1 MTSSGPV
8 DANAFRAFEHAG
20 WEEVATHYHDTFVP
34 LTIQTTEPLLDAA
47 GVRSG
52 TRVLDVATGPG
63 YLAAAAA
70 QRGANVTGVDF
81 SAAMVALARQHHP
94 SIEFQVGDAEALP
107 LPDDSFDAVVMN
119 FGLLHLARP
128 QRALEEA
135 HRVLRS
141 GGRVGFT
148 VWAGP
153 DQAVAFGIILHVI
166 DAYGRLDVPLPP
178 GPPFF
183 QFSDPHECRRALSAV
198 GFAAPSVVQLPLV
211 WRLGSPEALFDAM
224 WGGTVR
230 TAGLLRAQSPEAL
243 TRIREAV
250 IAAAMD
256 YRTDQGIELP
266 MPAILASAG
275 KPTLVH
281 TP

>member
-1 MTSSGPV
+1 VTSSGPV
-8 DANAFRAFEHAG
+8 DDNAFRAFEHAG
-20 WEEVATHYHDTFVP
+20 WEKAATDYHDTFTP
-34 LTIQTTEPLLDAA
+34 LTIQTAEPLLDAA
-47 GVRSG
+47 QVRSG

-63 YLAAAAA
+63 YVAAGAA
-70 QRGANVTGVDF
+70 QRGAEVTGVDF
-81 SAAMVALARQHHP
+81 SAAMVALARRQHP

-107 LPDDSFDAVVMN
+107 LPDAGFDAVVMN

-135 HRVLRS
+135 HRVLRT
-141 GGRVGFT
+141 GGRIAFT

-153 DQAVAFGIILHVI
+153 DKAVAFGIILRAIESH
-166 DAYGRLDVPLPP
+166 GRLDVPLPP

-183 QFSDPHECRRALSAV
+183 QFSDPRECHRALSEA
-198 GFAAPSVVQLPLV
+198 GFAATAVVQLPLV
-211 WRLGSPEALFDAM
+211 WRVRSPEALLDAM

-243 TRIREAV
+243 ERIREAV
-250 IAAAMD
+250 ITGAEA
-256 YRTDQGIELP
+256 YRTGEGIELP

-275 KPTLVH
+275 KP
-281 TP
+281 